1 MSESGRVAFY
11 ARVSSETQA
20 RDRTIDSQIVALKA
34 RIAADGYQLEPDRGY
49 VDDGC
54 SGTTLQRPALEKLR
68 DAVAGGEVERIY
80 VQAPD
85 RLARSYAHQVLLI
98 EEFRRAGT
106 EVVFLNR
113 AIGDTAEDKLLLH
126 VQGIIAEYE
135 RTKISRAGSA
145 WPPTRRSLRRG
156 QRVDGG
162 PLRVSLH
169 LPRPGR
175 WNGALR
181 GRGGRGRDRASHLC
195 VGWPRSIE
203 LARSVSAAAANRLP
217 KSARSAALECHGNP
231 GHARQ
236 SGLYRASCARALAR
250 GAGWAAV
257 ALDPAECATGAERHA
272 ACGWTAR
279 RMDRDCGAGPSR
291 SRTFRGG
298 ARAARREPQTQA
310 RQPAGST
317 LAAAGTD
324 GLPLLRLC
332 LLRQEVCSLAN
343 GSLEGQAPLLSLHRR
358 RCIPAQWR
366 DQMRQSNGAR

>member
-135 RTKISRAGSA
+135 RTKILERV
-145 WPPTRRSLRRG
+145 RRG
-156 QRVDGG
+156 RLHAAEAPHLAQHGGGRGGGCHARADGLGGDGG
-162 PLRVSLH
+162 P
-169 LPRPGR
+169 RP
-175 WNGALR
+175 
-181 GRGGRGRDRASHLC
+181 
-195 VGWPRSIE
+195 
-203 LARSVSAAAANRLP
+203 ARP
-217 KSARSAALECHGNP
+217 
-231 GHARQ
+231 
-236 SGLYRASCARALAR
+236 
-250 GAGWAAV
+250 W
-257 ALDPAECATGAERHA
+257 
-272 ACGWTAR
+272 
-279 RMDRDCGAGPSR
+279 
-291 SRTFRGG
+291 
-298 ARAARREPQTQA
+298 
-310 RQPAGST
+310 
-317 LAAAGTD
+317 
-324 GLPLLRLC
+324 
-332 LLRQEVCSLAN
+332 
-343 GSLEGQAPLLSLHRR
+343 
-358 RCIPAQWR
+358 
-366 DQMRQSNGAR
+366 